1 MAIHSY
7 KSRVIIIDP
16 DEHVRKSL
24 ELLINSSDDF
34 IVVHA
39 SNAIE
44 PPSKYV
50 ELDPDVLLIDLPHS
64 HSESVEWLRQI
75 RALSS
80 NLQIILYCLHED
92 HDLLLE
98 AIKSGVC
105 GYISKSSNY
114 AELQAFLQLVIS
126 GEATMTSKLA
136 SMIMCDDVYHNGLH
150 FTFVQQRLLNFLS
163 RGKTYLQISEELSVP
178 KSELRRQIKNIYQRI
193 NRFHLQ
199 RSIVHKS

>member
-16 DEHVRKSL
+16 DDHVRKSL
-24 ELLINSSDDF
+24 ELLINSSEDF

-39 SNAIE
+39 SSAFE
-44 PPSKYV
+44 PSPRYV
-50 ELDPDVLLIDLPHS
+50 ELNPDVLLIDLPNS
-64 HSESVEWLRQI
+64 HNESIEYLRQI
-75 RALSS
+75 RALSN

-92 HDLLLE
+92 NDLLLE

-126 GEATMTSKLA
+126 GEATMTSRLA
-136 SMIMCDDVYHNGLH
+136 SMILSDEAYGGGHQ
-150 FTFVQQRLLNFLS
+150 FTIIQKRLLDSLS
-163 RGKTYLQISEELSVP
+163 RGKTYLQISEELSIT
-178 KSELRRQIKNIYQRI
+178 KSQLRREIKNIYQRI
-193 NRFHLQ
+193 NRFHFQ
-199 RSIVHKS
+199 RAVAHKS